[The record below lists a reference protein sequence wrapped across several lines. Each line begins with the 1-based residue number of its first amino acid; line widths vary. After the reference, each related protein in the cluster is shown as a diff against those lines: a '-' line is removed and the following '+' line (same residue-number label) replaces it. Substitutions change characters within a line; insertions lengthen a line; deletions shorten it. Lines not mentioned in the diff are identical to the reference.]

1 MGICFQKE
9 DNKQANQ
16 IEDSKTDSSNT
27 IPGDAKQ
34 IKLNDQLNL
43 VCLEDFIFNKVVGRG
58 SFGKVMLVQHKM
70 TKQYYAMKILRKDI
84 IQQKG
89 QQIHTMNERQ
99 ILEVAQHPFI
109 VKLHFAFQ
117 TPEKLYLVT
126 DFLAGGELFYHLRKS
141 KKFSEER
148 MKLYAAELILA
159 LDYLHQKGIIY
170 RDLKP
175 ENILIGADG
184 HLKLTD
190 FGLSRINLKEGERT
204 YTFCG
209 TPEYLAPEILLGQGH
224 DQLADW
230 WSLGALMYEMINGAP
245 PFYSNDKGMMFR
257 NRLEKKIEMK
267 SWFSEEVSD
276 LLTGLLINDATKR
289 INIHQI
295 KAHPFFKS
303 LSWEDVYDKKIKP
316 QFIPKLKDELDL
328 QNIDPVFTEEEITD
342 TPINSLK
349 VGTFDKFTYANS
361 QIFKQ

>member
-1 MGICFQKE
+1 MGICPQKE
-9 DNKQANQ
+9 DSTLV
-16 IEDSKTDSSNT
+16 EDSKTDSSNRL
-27 IPGDAKQ
+27 PLDAKQ
-34 IKLNDQLNL
+34 IKLNDQLNM
-43 VCLEDFIFNKVVGRG
+43 VCLEDFIFTKVVGRG

-70 TKQYYAMKILRKDI
+70 TKRYYAMKILRKDV

-89 QQIHTMNERQ
+89 QQVHTMNERQ

-109 VKLHFAFQ
+109 VQLHFAFQ

-148 MKLYAAELILA
+148 MQLYAAELILA
-159 LDYLHQKGIIY
+159 LEYLHKKGIIY

-190 FGLSRINLKEGERT
+190 FGLSRINLKQGERT

-224 DQLADW
+224 DQSADW
-230 WSLGALMYEMINGAP
+230 WSLGALMYEMIAGAP
-245 PFYSNDKGMMFR
+245 PFYSNDKGLMFR

-267 SWFSEEVSD
+267 PWFSQEVSS
-276 LLTGLLINDATKR
+276 LLTELLINEPTKR
-289 INIHQI
+289 ITIDQI
-295 KAHPFFKS
+295 KAHPFFDS
-303 LSWEDVYDKKIKP
+303 LSWEDVYHKKVNP

-328 QNIDPVFTEEEITD
+328 QNIDPVFTEEEIAD
-342 TPINSLK
+342 TPIDTLK
-349 VGTFDKFTYANS
+349 ACTFEKFTYANS

>member
-1 MGICFQKE
+1 MGICLQKE
-9 DNKQANQ
+9 NDNKSNQ
-16 IEDSKTDSSNT
+16 IEDSKTDSSNQ

-34 IKLNDQLNL
+34 IKLNDQLNM
-43 VCLEDFIFNKVVGRG
+43 VCLEDFIFTKVVGRG

-70 TKQYYAMKILRKDI
+70 TKKNYAMKILRKDI
-84 IQQKG
+84 IQEKG
-89 QQIHTMNERQ
+89 QQVHTMNERQ

-109 VKLHFAFQ
+109 VQLHYAFQ

-126 DFLAGGELFYHLRKS
+126 DFLVGGELFYHLRKS
-141 KKFSEER
+141 KKFSEDR

-184 HLKLTD
+184 HIKLTD

-224 DQLADW
+224 DQSADW
-230 WSLGALMYEMINGAP
+230 WSLGALMYEMIAGAP
-245 PFYSNDKGMMFR
+245 PFYSKEKGIMFR
-257 NRLEKKIEMK
+257 DRLEKQIEMK
-267 SWFSEEVSD
+267 PWFSENVSN
-276 LLTGLLINDATKR
+276 LLTGLLINDPNKR
-289 INIHQI
+289 ITIQQI
-295 KAHPFFKS
+295 KSHPFFGS
-303 LSWEDVYDKKIKP
+303 LSWDDVYNKTIKP
-316 QFIPKLKDELDL
+316 QFIPKLKNELDL
-328 QNIDPVFTEEEITD
+328 QNIDPIFTQEEIND
-342 TPINSLK
+342 TPINTLK

>member
-1 MGICFQKE
+1 MGICPQKE
-9 DNKQANQ
+9 DGTLV
-16 IEDSKTDSSNT
+16 EDSKTDCSNRL
-27 IPGDAKQ
+27 PLDARQ
-34 IKLNDQLNL
+34 IKLNDQLNM
-43 VCLEDFIFNKVVGRG
+43 VCLEDFIFTKVVGRG

-70 TKQYYAMKILRKDI
+70 TKRYYAMKILRKDV

-89 QQIHTMNERQ
+89 QQVHTMNERQ

-109 VKLHFAFQ
+109 VQLHFAFQ

-141 KKFSEER
+141 KKFPEER

-190 FGLSRINLKEGERT
+190 FGLSRTNLKEGERT

-224 DQLADW
+224 DQSADW
-230 WSLGALMYEMINGAP
+230 WSLGALMYEMIAGAP

-257 NRLEKKIEMK
+257 NRLEKQIDMK
-267 SWFSEEVSD
+267 PWFSQEASN
-276 LLTGLLINDATKR
+276 LLAELLINEPTKR
-289 INIHQI
+289 ITIQQI
-295 KAHPFFKS
+295 KAHPFFNS
-303 LSWEDVYDKKIKP
+303 LSWEDVYHKKVKP

-342 TPINSLK
+342 TPIDTLK
-349 VGTFDKFTYANS
+349 ADTFEKFTYANS